1 MKKILQLSTVHK
13 SNDIRVYE
21 KMSRSLLETNNIIY
35 FIAID
40 SGVKLDDR
48 VNFYPLYN
56 KFKSNI
62 LSRLFN
68 NIKTIFLIIKIKPDI
83 IHFHDPELLIIGL
96 FLKLFNKT
104 VIYDVHEDVTKDIMH
119 KKINNSIKKLI
130 IYFFNPFELFVAS
143 QIDNVIVVTPS
154 IYEKFQGKVNNL
166 IMIRNFPNNKIV
178 NNQIY
183 NNEKVSYVIYSGTI
197 SLNRGIFEII
207 EAISLFNGKIRLRLV
222 GEFQNE
228 VLKDEI
234 MNLEGWRYV
243 DYMGFVSQ
251 EKLYEYYSTS
261 LIGLVTLHNI
271 DTYREA
277 FPVKL
282 FEYVNSGLPVVMSD
296 FNLWKSFFKNKVVGE
311 YVEPLDSNQ
320 IYNGIN
326 IILENYDIYKSN
338 VASYYGI
345 YVWENE
351 KELLFD
357 YYKNL

>member
-56 KFKSNI
+56 KFKSDI
-62 LSRLFN
+62 LNRFFN
-68 NIKTIFLIIKIKPDI
+68 NLKTIFLIIKIKPNI

-96 FLKLFNKT
+96 FLQLFNKT
-104 VIYDVHEDVTKDIMH
+104 VIYDVHEDVAKDIMH

-130 IYFFNPFELFVAS
+130 IYFFKPFEMFVAS
-143 QIDNVIVVTPS
+143 KIHNVIVVTPS
-154 IYEKFQGKVNNL
+154 IYNRFEGKVSNL
-166 IMIRNFPNNKIV
+166 KLIRNFPNNTIT
-178 NNQIY
+178 NNQLY
-183 NNEKVSYVIYSGTI
+183 FNEKISYVIYSGTI
-197 SLNRGIFEII
+197 SLNRGIVEII
-207 EAISLFNGKIRLRLV
+207 EAISMFKGKIRLRLV

-228 VLKDEI
+228 ALMCEI
-234 MNLEGWRYV
+234 MNLEGWKYV
-243 DYMGFVSQ
+243 DFMGFVSQ

-271 DTYREA
+271 DTYSEA

-296 FNLWKSFFKNKVVGE
+296 FNLWKSFFNEKVVGV
-311 YVEPLDSNQ
+311 YVEPSDPYQ
-320 IYNGIN
+320 IYKGIN
-326 IILENYDIYKSN
+326 MILENYEKYKSN
-338 VASYYGI
+338 VATYHGI

-351 KELLFD
+351 KKSLFE